1 MKIYQQYGINPAAGC
16 SPMLVTLPIFF
27 GLYSA
32 LNLAIHNGTNA
43 LAMGAVLYNPAWI
56 PFANF
61 DVPFLWIPSLA
72 KPDPY
77 FILPVLSGI
86 FQFIQ
91 GRMAMPLRDPNN
103 PPDPQTKMMNNMM
116 QFMPLYIIFISA
128 NFPAGTVIYWAF
140 SNIFSAVQQYFITG
154 WGSLPNVPG
163 LNFLPRKVYTPPPLP
178 APLPATADGPAAPP
192 QRKGVMGWMMDK
204 AVAAQEAQKLAQQNG
219 ITPKSSAAG
228 SATQADRIKKKGSEP
243 QAPRTVPASSV
254 NVKHRAG
261 APANGNG
268 NGYVAG
274 GDGLVEGTESP
285 NGIPAG
291 PTQLPRKKKNKR

>member
-1 MKIYQQYGINPAAGC
+1 M
-16 SPMLVTLPIFF
+16 
-27 GLYSA
+27 
-32 LNLAIHNGTNA
+32 
-43 LAMGAVLYNPAWI
+43 
-56 PFANF
+56 
-61 DVPFLWIPSLA
+61 
-72 KPDPY
+72 
-77 FILPVLSGI
+77 SGI

-91 GRMAMPLRDPNN
+91 GRMAMPLRDPSN

-163 LNFLPRKVYTPPPLP
+163 LNFLPRKIYTPPPLP
-178 APLPATADGPAAPP
+178 APVPATADGPAAPP

-204 AVAAQEAQKLAQQNG
+204 AVAAQEAQKVAQQSG
-219 ITPKSSAAG
+219 ITPESSAAG
-228 SATQADRIKKKGSEP
+228 AATQADRVKKKGSEP
-243 QAPRTVPASSV
+243 QAPRTVPAPTA

-285 NGIPAG
+285 NGISIG
-291 PTQLPRKKKNKR
+291 PTQLPRKKKNKK